1 MVEDQGIALIVL
13 VGGRCGLWCRCG
25 YRCWCRRRLG
35 EGRRLITAGREE
47 AEGKGYAVDAVVHSR
62 RVSKGRRGRKARQPR
77 VWYCL
82 AFAYR
87 GLLQFLDG
95 EVLPLT
101 VGDLIG
107 CLICR
112 GHVEDGVLHLTKG
125 YATIVERVIIAVGVE
140 VYLGHSTQED
150 SDTRV
155 LIIAVECSATDL
167 LHSW

>member
-1 MVEDQGIALIVL
+1 MLAVVGEVVLRHIGQIVARFAQRAFAEVALAIVLLIKRCGLVGEDGEEGLRLAVEEAEAGGYAHAIGLARQDGGKSLVEDQGIALIVL

-25 YRCWCRRRLG
+25 CRRWCRLG

-87 GLLQFLDG
+87 GITS
-95 EVLPLT
+95 VP
-101 VGDLIG
+101 
-107 CLICR
+107 
-112 GHVEDGVLHLTKG
+112 
-125 YATIVERVIIAVGVE
+125 
-140 VYLGHSTQED
+140 
-150 SDTRV
+150 
-155 LIIAVECSATDL
+155 
-167 LHSW
+167 

>member
-1 MVEDQGIALIVL
+1 MYLR
-13 VGGRCGLWCRCG
+13 VG
-25 YRCWCRRRLG
+25 
-35 EGRRLITAGREE
+35 EE
-47 AEGKGYAVDAVVHSR
+47 E
-62 RVSKGRRGRKARQPR
+62 RRGSHGCGTASP
-77 VWYCL
+77 L
-82 AFAYR
+82 LIG

-125 YATIVERVIIAVGVE
+125 YATIVERVIIAVGGE
-140 VYLGHSTQED
+140 VYLGHSTKED